1 MNKLGIGGIRQVST
15 QLIYLATFW
24 GAVGGIIKMKKY
36 YSIDKII
43 QKSDYQLDH
52 HDLKDLCIRG
62 QLTPCI
68 YFTGNIVCIH
78 EERHQNEIDAREL
91 GPHIRSISWT
101 STFKGY
107 INSDEFLDFID
118 PSTTPT
124 TQTNV
129 FFKVQKIIE
138 YIDPLNEF
146 QSLAQDEY
154 LKAFPRM
161 TDDDIRNIRWLV
173 EDKHFEG
180 NPFSS
185 TEIVFHHS
193 EVDALFSQSKNITDV
208 KPETPILFKNEFFS
222 LIDAACIIANE
233 NPVLINN
240 AWDDDN
246 FSIKFPKFVEAH
258 NFVRSIYLTSNL
270 KDVEAPLFLA
280 HELKQ
285 LFANKDIFIEGFNEN
300 VEKIE
305 LETELYE
312 LRKEKISLLK
322 ENVALE
328 SKLQE
333 LENTKVYLETTM
345 KENCLPFTGDDPNF
359 PIELSLA
366 NFIWSE
372 IYINKIFPQKY
383 SHEQATAELFK
394 TMNFSNIPLTEK
406 LKDRLK
412 SVTTP
417 LRLKTK
423 EWNVFKEN
431 QKNHGHALSKNTE
444 GTP

>member
-1 MNKLGIGGIRQVST
+1 
-15 QLIYLATFW
+15 
-24 GAVGGIIKMKKY
+24 MKKY

-68 YFTGNIVCIH
+68 YFAGNIVCIH

-107 INSDEFLDFID
+107 INSDEFLEFID
-118 PSTTPT
+118 SSTTPT
-124 TQTNV
+124 TKTNV
-129 FFKVQKIIE
+129 FFHVQKIIE

-161 TDDDIRNIRWLV
+161 ADDDIRNIRWLV

-180 NPFSS
+180 NPFSL

-193 EVDALFSQSKNITDV
+193 EVDALFSKNQSVIETKSN
-208 KPETPILFKNEFFS
+208 TPIFYKNEFFT
-222 LIDAACIIANE
+222 LIDAACLIANE
-233 NPVLINN
+233 NPVTING
-240 AWDDDN
+240 AWDEDN
-246 FSIKFPKFVEAH
+246 LSAKYPRFVEAH
-258 NFVRSIYLTSNL
+258 NFILSIYHTSNL
-270 KDVEAPLFLA
+270 KDSESSVFLSY
-280 HELKQ
+280 ELKQ
-285 LFANKDIFIEGFNEN
+285 LLANKGIFISGFNEN
-300 VEKIE
+300 IE
-305 LETELYE
+305 QITLETELYE
-312 LRKEKISLLK
+312 LRKEKIQLLEEK
-322 ENVALE
+322 RKLE
-328 SKLQE
+328 FLVEE
-333 LENTKVYLETTM
+333 LEKINLYQKEEM

-372 IYINKIFPQKY
+372 IYINKLFPQKY
-383 SHEQATAELFK
+383 SHEQAITELFN
-394 TMNFSNIPLTEK
+394 TMNFAEIPLTEK

-412 SVTTP
+412 SITTP

-423 EWNVFKEN
+423 EWNIFKEN
-431 QKNHGHALSKNTE
+431 QKNHGHVLNRTPK